1 MKLKHIKRTNV
12 LDIYAVEESIL
23 TDISMFTDSVQAGFP
38 SPAED
43 YMDLDLNLQDHLIQ
57 NPSATFCVRAVGE
70 SMNDAAIQSGDIMLV
85 DKSLTPK
92 NRSIVLAVIDGEFT
106 IKRVNVSDKE
116 LYLMPENENFP
127 PIKIA
132 EEMDFQVWGVVTYII
147 HKAL

>member
-1 MKLKHIKRTNV
+1 MK
-12 LDIYAVEESIL
+12 D
-23 TDISMFTDSVQAGFP
+23 AG
-38 SPAED
+38 
-43 YMDLDLNLQDHLIQ
+43 
-57 NPSATFCVRAVGE
+57 
-70 SMNDAAIQSGDIMLV
+70 IQSGDIMLV

-127 PIKIA
+127 PIKIT

>member
-1 MKLKHIKRTNV
+1 MKLKHIKRTDV
-12 LDIYAVEESIL
+12 LDIYAVEESVL
-23 TDISMFTDSVQAGFP
+23 ADIPMFTDSVQAGFP

-43 YMDLDLNLQDHLIQ
+43 YMDLDLNLQDHLIE

-70 SMNDAAIQSGDIMLV
+70 SMKDAGIQSGDIMLV

-116 LYLMPENENFP
+116 LYLMPENESFP
-127 PIKIA
+127 PIKIT

>member
-1 MKLKHIKRTNV
+1 MKLKHLKHTDV
-12 LDIYAVEESIL
+12 LDIYVLEESVL
-23 TDISMFTDSVQAGFP
+23 ADIPIFTNSVQAGFP

-43 YMDLDLNLQDHLIQ
+43 YMDLDLNLQDHLIK

-70 SMNDAAIQSGDIMLV
+70 SMKDAGIKSGDIMLV

-106 IKRVNVSDKE
+106 IKRVNVSKKE
-116 LYLMPENENFP
+116 LYLIPENENFS
-127 PIKIA
+127 PIKITQ
-132 EEMDFQVWGVVTYII
+132 EMDFQVWGIVTYII